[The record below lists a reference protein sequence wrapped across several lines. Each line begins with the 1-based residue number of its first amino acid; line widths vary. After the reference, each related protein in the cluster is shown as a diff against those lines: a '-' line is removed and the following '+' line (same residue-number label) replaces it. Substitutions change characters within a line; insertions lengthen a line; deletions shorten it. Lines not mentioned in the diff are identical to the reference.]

1 MTSLFD
7 SFFPKSLRPARPPL
21 PKVNDKKLS
30 FKIERV
36 KELVETDIKEFQ
48 DFLEGV
54 AEVELQ
60 SAQLMANLS

>member
-7 SFFPKSLRPARPPL
+7 SFFPKSLRTVRPPL

-36 KELVETDIKEFQ
+36 KEMVETDIKEF
-48 DFLEGV
+48 
-54 AEVELQ
+54 
-60 SAQLMANLS
+60 